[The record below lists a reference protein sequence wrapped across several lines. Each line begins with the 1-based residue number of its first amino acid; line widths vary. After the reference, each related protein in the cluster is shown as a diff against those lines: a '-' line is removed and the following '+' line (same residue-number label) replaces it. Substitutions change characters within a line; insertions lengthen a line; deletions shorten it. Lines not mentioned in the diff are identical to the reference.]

1 MPGLKPV
8 SRFQLLFAIL
18 MYLGSPAWIA
28 MIAIGA
34 VALARSPAS
43 TARIGFG
50 AGATLFLAILL
61 MTFAPKIA
69 SVADTLLRPAAR
81 RSFGGGG
88 PFVANL
94 AGEALFM
101 ILLSPI
107 MAFAHTIFLGR
118 LFLLR
123 RGGAWNSQ
131 TRESHAVPLRLA
143 AQRLWPQTF
152 AGCVGLGIVAAKRPD
167 DLAFGL
173 LGLGG
178 LLLAIPFA
186 VATASPLVGAVS
198 ARLGI
203 ARIPE
208 ETETPPALRSL
219 RLPAL
224 EAGARAKAL
233 SSRL

>member
-1 MPGLKPV
+1 
-8 SRFQLLFAIL
+8 

-34 VALARSPAS
+34 VALTRSSAS
-43 TARIGFG
+43 AEGFG
-50 AGATLFLAILL
+50 SDAGAALFAVVML

-69 SVADTLLRPAAR
+69 SVVDTLLRPSAR
-81 RSFGGGG
+81 RSFGGAG
-88 PFVANL
+88 PFVANV
-94 AGEALFM
+94 AGEVLFM
-101 ILLSPI
+101 ILLSPL

-118 LFLLR
+118 LLLLR

-131 TRESHAVPLRLA
+131 TRESHAVPWRLA
-143 AQRLWPQTF
+143 AQRLWPQTV
-152 AGCVGLGIVAAKRPD
+152 AGCVGLGIVAVKRPD
-167 DLAFGL
+167 DLAFAL

-186 VATASPLVGAVS
+186 VATASPLVGAAS

-203 ARIPE
+203 ALIPE
-208 ETETPPALRSL
+208 ETAPPPALRSL

-224 EAGARAKAL
+224 EDSAD
-233 SSRL
+233 